1 MSLKLASR
9 RVLNPDMI
17 RGLNCWYDA
26 TTGLYNA
33 TSGGTAV
40 TTNGGAIY
48 RWEDQSG
55 NGFHLTNAQS
65 SPPTLVT
72 NSLNGKPG
80 VDFNGTNQ
88 ILEDTTNQAG
98 QLYQSGAMQLYVF
111 GVFKFNTFDATTGSY
126 VMARDGG
133 YSVATAGRWRV
144 MRIGSNYG
152 ASFQGNIHCMCHTNG
167 NNEFGVLWTSLTPN
181 YFAYSHPRTTTRGF
195 TSSIFMNDSSVASGS
210 YSDNGNP
217 GAATLHRLAVGGRVS
232 NTTYTAQE
240 FCDCTIYEMAVY
252 TRASGFFSQKEYN
265 ALSRY
270 FRKKWNI

>member
-1 MSLKLASR
+1 MPLKFASR
-9 RVLNPDMI
+9 QVLNPDMI

-33 TSGGTAV
+33 VSGGTAV
-40 TTNGGAIY
+40 TANGGAIY
-48 RWEDQSG
+48 RWEDRSG
-55 NGFHLTNAQS
+55 NGYHLTNVQS

-88 ILEDTTNQAG
+88 ILEETSGVAG
-98 QLYQSGAMQLYVF
+98 QLYQAGAMQLYVF
-111 GVFKFNTFDATTGSY
+111 VVFKFNSFTSTNSGF
-126 VMARDGG
+126 VIARDRG

-152 ASFQGNIHCMCHTNG
+152 AQFLGHIYGLCHTNG
-167 NNEFGVLWTSLTPN
+167 NNEFGALWNALTPN
-181 YFAYSHPRTTTRGF
+181 YLVYSHPRTTTRGF
-195 TSSIFMNDSSVASGS
+195 TSSIFMNDSSVATGS
-210 YSDNGNP
+210 FTDNGSP
-217 GAATLHRLAVGGRVS
+217 GASTLHRIAVGGRLVG
-232 NTTYTAQE
+232 TTYTAQE
-240 FCDCTIYEMAVY
+240 FMDCTIYEIAVY
-252 TRASGFFSQKEYN
+252 TRSSGFFSQKEYN